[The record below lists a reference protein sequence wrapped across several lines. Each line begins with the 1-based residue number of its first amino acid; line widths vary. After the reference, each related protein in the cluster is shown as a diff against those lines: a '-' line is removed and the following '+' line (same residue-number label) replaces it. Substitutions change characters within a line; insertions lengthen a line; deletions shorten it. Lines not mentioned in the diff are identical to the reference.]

1 MKKTAKAWLVA
12 AASLVVIGC
21 VLFAVVMSTAGRDRS
36 KLSTVIYETNTYEI
50 TEAFSDLS
58 LTTDTA
64 DIVFAP
70 SGDGKC
76 RVECY
81 EEEHAKHS
89 VSVENNTLTVSIND
103 QRSWDEYIGF
113 TFDSP
118 KITVYLPD
126 TEYGTL
132 AIQESTGNVEIPE
145 EFSFESVDI
154 SASTGSIDLGASARD
169 AVRIGTSTGDIQVE
183 NISAGSLELSVST
196 GEVTVT
202 GVKCSGDIAVSVS
215 TGKAQLS
222 DVSCESVISTGTTGN
237 IYLDNVIAADKL
249 SITRSTGNVSFDG
262 SDAAEII
269 VRTDTGDITGS
280 LLTDKVFIAASDTGS
295 VEVPR
300 TVTGGRCEIDTDT
313 GNIKIEIE

>member
-1 MKKTAKAWLVA
+1 MKKTTKAWLIA
-12 AASLVVIGC
+12 AASLILIGC
-21 VLFAVVMSTAGRDRS
+21 ILSAAVMSMAGRDRS
-36 KLSTVIYETNTYEI
+36 KLSTVGYETNTYEI
-50 TEAFSDLS
+50 TGAFSALS

-64 DIVFAP
+64 DIVFVP
-70 SGDGKC
+70 SDDGKC
-76 RVECY
+76 RVVCY

-89 VSVENNTLTVSIND
+89 VGVENNTLTVSIDD

-113 TFDSP
+113 TFDPP

-126 TEYGTL
+126 AEYGALT
-132 AIQESTGNVEIPE
+132 IQESTGNVEIPE

-154 SASTGSIDLGASARD
+154 SASTGSVDLGASAQE

-196 GEVTVT
+196 GKVKVS
-202 GVKCSGDIAVSVS
+202 GVKCRGDITVGVS
-215 TGKAQLS
+215 TGKANLS
-222 DVSCESVISTGTTGN
+222 DASCQSVISTGTTGD

-249 SITRSTGNVSFDG
+249 SIKRSTGNVSFDG

-269 VRTDTGDITGS
+269 VRTTTGNITGS
-280 LLTDKVFIAASDTGS
+280 LLTDKVFITSSGTGS
-295 VEVPR
+295 VEVPG

>member
-1 MKKTAKAWLVA
+1 MKKTTKAWLIA
-12 AASLVVIGC
+12 AASLVIIGC
-21 VLFAVVMSTAGRDRS
+21 ILFAVVMSVTGRDRS
-36 KLSTVIYETNTYEI
+36 KLSTARYETNTYKISEP
-50 TEAFSDLS
+50 FSALS

-70 SGDGKC
+70 SDDGKC

-126 TEYGTL
+126 TEYGAL
-132 AIQESTGNVEIPE
+132 SIQESTGNVEIPE
-145 EFSFESVDI
+145 EFTFESIDI
-154 SASTGSIDLGASARD
+154 SASTGSVDLGASAQD

-196 GEVTVT
+196 GEVTVSD
-202 GVKCSGDIAVSVS
+202 VKCSGDITVSVS
-215 TGKAQLS
+215 TGKSHLNY
-222 DVSCESVISTGTTGN
+222 VSCQSVISTGTTGD
-237 IYLDNVIAADKL
+237 IYLDNVISAVKL
-249 SITRSTGNVSFDG
+249 SIKRSTGNVSFDS
-262 SDAAEII
+262 SDAADIF
-269 VRTDTGDITGS
+269 VRTDTGNITGS
-280 LLTDKVFIAASDTGS
+280 LLTDKVFITASDTGS
-295 VEVPR
+295 VEVPG

-313 GNIKIEIE
+313 GNIKIKID

>member
-1 MKKTAKAWLVA
+1 MKNTTKAWLIA
-12 AASLVVIGC
+12 AASLVIIGC
-21 VLFAVVMSTAGRDRS
+21 ILFAVVMAVTGRDRS
-36 KLSTVIYETNTYEI
+36 ELSTVRYETNTYRI
-50 TEAFSDLS
+50 TEPFSALS

-64 DIVFAP
+64 DITFAP
-70 SGDGKC
+70 SDDGKC

-89 VSVENNTLTVSIND
+89 VSAENNTLTVSIDD
-103 QRSWDEYIGF
+103 QRPWDEYIVF
-113 TFDSP
+113 FDSP

-126 TEYGTL
+126 TEYGAL
-132 AIQESTGNVEIPE
+132 VIQESTGNVEIPE
-145 EFSFESVDI
+145 DFSFESVDI
-154 SASTGSIDLGASARD
+154 SASTGSVDLGASARE

-196 GEVTVT
+196 GKVTVS
-202 GVKCSGDIAVSVS
+202 GVKCSGDITVSVS

-222 DVSCESVISTGTTGN
+222 DVSCQSVISTGTTGN
-237 IYLDNVIAADKL
+237 IYLDNVVASDKL

-269 VRTDTGDITGS
+269 VRTDTGNITGS
-280 LLTDKVFIAASDTGS
+280 LLTDKVIIAASDTGS

-300 TVTGGRCEIDTDT
+300 TVSGGRCEIDTDT
-313 GNIKIEIE
+313 GNIRIEID

>member
-1 MKKTAKAWLVA
+1 MKKTAKAWLIA
-12 AASLVVIGC
+12 AASLVIIGC
-21 VLFAVVMSTAGRDRS
+21 ILLAAAMSVTGRDRS
-36 KLSTVIYETNTYEI
+36 KLSTVRYETNTHEI
-50 TEAFSDLS
+50 TEAFSALS

-64 DIVFAP
+64 DIVFAL
-70 SGDGKC
+70 SADGKC

-89 VSVENNTLTVSIND
+89 VSVENSTLTVSIND

-126 TEYGTL
+126 AEYGAL
-132 AIQESTGNVEIPE
+132 VIQESTGRVEIPE
-145 EFSFESVDI
+145 EFTFESVDI
-154 SASTGSIDLGASARD
+154 SASTGSVDLGASARD
-169 AVRIGTSTGDIQVE
+169 AVRIGTSTGDIRVE

-196 GEVTVT
+196 GEVTVS
-202 GVKCSGDIAVSVS
+202 GVKCSGDITVSVS

-222 DVSCESVISTGTTGN
+222 DASCQSVISTGTTGD
-237 IYLDNVIAADKL
+237 IYLENVIAADKL
-249 SITRSTGNVSFDG
+249 SIKRSTGNVSFDG

-269 VRTDTGDITGS
+269 VRTDTGNITGS